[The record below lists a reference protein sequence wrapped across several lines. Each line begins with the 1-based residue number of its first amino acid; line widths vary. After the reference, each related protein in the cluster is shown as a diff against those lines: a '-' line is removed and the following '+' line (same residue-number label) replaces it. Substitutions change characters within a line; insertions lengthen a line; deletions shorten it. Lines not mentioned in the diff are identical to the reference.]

1 MVHLGRFT
9 VNAGCSSMSRLG
21 LHRCCRCCSHDD
33 WVLYMYIVG
42 RASEGS
48 RRNLPGPA
56 CVFTGL
62 YLQLYDPQAS
72 FVTGLL
78 YPGLHIPRAQL
89 GRITRRLYLDACTG
103 ATSAKDF
110 GWVRWVPI
118 AFSTQ
123 HPVEHTVLVL
133 LVLQA

>member
-1 MVHLGRFT
+1 MQAALACPASDFIVAAVAVLTTTGFCICISLAGHRRVHG
-9 VNAGCSSMSRLG
+9 A
-21 LHRCCRCCSHDD
+21 
-33 WVLYMYIVG
+33 
-42 RASEGS
+42 
-48 RRNLPGPA
+48 GPA

-110 GWVRWVPI
+110 GWVPI

-133 LVLQA
+133 QA